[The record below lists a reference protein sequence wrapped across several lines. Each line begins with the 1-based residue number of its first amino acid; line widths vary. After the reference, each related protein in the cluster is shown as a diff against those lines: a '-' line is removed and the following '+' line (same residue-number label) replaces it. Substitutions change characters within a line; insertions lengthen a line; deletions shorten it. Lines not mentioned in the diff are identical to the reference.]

1 MRVSVYVGDIAHN
14 CRSALDQLA
23 WQLVINH
30 SGRPKRVQQKIDVE
44 FPVKYRLEALKSTYT
59 FSKVSP
65 ADRAIIKDAQ
75 LYHCRYNP
83 KLHPLPVIWQLSNRD
98 KHRMFNPMLVS
109 TEHIT
114 VMDTVLEDKSV
125 FVPPTK

>member
-1 MRVSVYVGDIAHN
+1 MSVYVGDIAHN

-44 FPVKYRLEALKSTYT
+44 FPVKYRLEALKRTYT

-125 FVPPTK
+125 FVPPSK